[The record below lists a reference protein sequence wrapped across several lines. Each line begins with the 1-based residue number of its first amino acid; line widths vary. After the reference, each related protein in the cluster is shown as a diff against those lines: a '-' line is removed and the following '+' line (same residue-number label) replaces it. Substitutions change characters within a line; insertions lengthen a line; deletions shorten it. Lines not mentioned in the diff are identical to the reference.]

1 MCFERIL
8 IICAALAPLPAAGQS
23 GGYQWLIE
31 KMEGKWE
38 IQDEGQAARPLAGKY
53 EILVPSSKVRCVES
67 AGGPTSPTAASK
79 AGKKKAPEPPPNC
92 TLKYTLSDGQTAD
105 LPVTPKLNVW
115 ISLSEIAPP
124 QGPPVAPTSAELL
137 MRGGRRAGRTKAAD
151 GCGGSLPLQTPQCG
165 ETVDPVD
172 FKLKWST
179 MPEEAGKLLTLVVGS
194 LDTAERKRWNSIDAA
209 RGEFGAET
217 LSKFLT
223 GLQGDH
229 PVDVTLR
236 LMRSER
242 LDVIRLVRLPAQ
254 AEETAHHKEL
264 MAASQLSD
272 LARNLRYLAEY
283 VRIGMWSKAADVSEQ
298 LRKGNPAS
306 SEVLKFVMV
315 GFCQASLPTQ
325 IEDVRRSLNAMG
337 VNASCESPATP
348 TEGPKP

>member
-1 MCFERIL
+1 MYLERLL
-8 IICAALAPLPAAGQS
+8 IVCAVVAPLPAAGQS
-23 GGYQWLIE
+23 GAYQWLIE

-38 IQDEGQAARPLAGKY
+38 VQDEGQPARPLAGKY
-53 EILVPSSKVRCVES
+53 EILIPSSKVRCVES
-67 AGGPTSPTAASK
+67 AGDITPPPASK
-79 AGKKKAPEPPPNC
+79 ASKKKAPEMPPNC
-92 TLKYTLSDGQTAD
+92 ALKYTLSDGQTAY
-105 LPVTPKLNVW
+105 LPLTPKLNVW
-115 ISLSEIAPP
+115 VSLSEVPPP

-151 GCGGSLPLQTPQCG
+151 GCGGTLPLQTPQCG
-165 ETVDPVD
+165 ETVDPLD

-179 MPEEAGKLLTLVVGS
+179 MPDEAGKLLTLVVGS
-194 LDTAERKRWNSIDAA
+194 LDTAERRRWNSIEVA

-254 AEETAHHKEL
+254 AEEIAHHKEL
-264 MAASQLSD
+264 VAASQLSD
-272 LARNLRYLAEY
+272 LARDLKYLAEY
-283 VRIGMWSKAADVSEQ
+283 VRIGMWSKAADVAEQ
-298 LRKGNPAS
+298 LRKDNPAS
-306 SEVLKFVMV
+306 SEVLKFAMV

-325 IEDVRRSLNAMG
+325 IEEVRRSLSAMG
-337 VNASCESPATP
+337 VNASCESAAT
-348 TEGPKP
+348 TAEGPKP